1 MLHGLQFDCRIYH
14 FYQFNWF
21 ENLAVAIPFRF
32 LPVTKV
38 MQRTQR
44 CFEPGRKASMSEAQI
59 PQRTLDRRQLYR
71 RCAVTAGNDDGRV
84 RVE

>member
-1 MLHGLQFDCRIYH
+1 MLRGLQFDGC
-14 FYQFNWF
+14 FYYFHKINRF

-44 CFEPGRKASMSEAQI
+44 CFEPGRKTSMSEAQI

-71 RCAVTAGNDDGRV
+71 RCAVSEGNDDGRV
-84 RVE
+84 RDA